1 MGKKVKKLDITIAVI
16 SILLIS
22 VSLLLYTEKTTEII
36 SLIKDKS
43 MNVLS
48 PFYLVMGFAIV
59 VYCLFLCFSKYG
71 NIKLGKE
78 KPEYS
83 TFSWLIMIFCT
94 GMGSNV
100 LYWSAIE
107 WIYYLKAPPLGIES
121 GSIEAMELAV
131 TYGGFHWS
139 ITGWSIYAVG
149 AITLGLRYYNQ
160 KRPGL
165 CLTSCCEGFNEKL
178 INNHLSRR
186 IIELIF
192 LFGTIG
198 GYTTMISFVVPM
210 YCNNLSIL
218 FGIENNFKFQIIL
231 ILLITAIF
239 TVSSWTG
246 LQSGIKKL
254 SKINIFMVMIL
265 LGIILILGPTMF
277 IIKGVTNS
285 VGYMLQN
292 FVTMSLWTDF
302 IENSGFVENWTSFYW
317 AWWIGLAPS
326 MWIFITKISRGR
338 TIREILL
345 GMIASG
351 SLGCW
356 LCFGIISNYGLYQN
370 ISGRVDLVGILETAG
385 PEAAVASLVLSLP
398 FGKVMLMLWTL
409 TGIIFLITTMDSGT
423 YTLAVSTTLKIGIN
437 ESPTKKLRLFW
448 SILLIALPIGLM
460 YAGAPMGALQAS
472 TVITAVPVAL
482 LTIFTILAGIKYL
495 KKENI

>member
-1 MGKKVKKLDITIAVI
+1 
-16 SILLIS
+16 
-22 VSLLLYTEKTTEII
+22 
-36 SLIKDKS
+36 
-43 MNVLS
+43 
-48 PFYLVMGFAIV
+48 
-59 VYCLFLCFSKYG
+59 
-71 NIKLGKE
+71 
-78 KPEYS
+78 
-83 TFSWLIMIFCT
+83 
-94 GMGSNV
+94 
-100 LYWSAIE
+100 
-107 WIYYLKAPPLGIES
+107 
-121 GSIEAMELAV
+121 
-131 TYGGFHWS
+131 
-139 ITGWSIYAVG
+139 
-149 AITLGLRYYNQ
+149 
-160 KRPGL
+160 
-165 CLTSCCEGFNEKL
+165 
-178 INNHLSRR
+178 
-186 IIELIF
+186 
-192 LFGTIG
+192 
-198 GYTTMISFVVPM
+198 
-210 YCNNLSIL
+210 
-218 FGIENNFKFQIIL
+218 
-231 ILLITAIF
+231 
-239 TVSSWTG
+239 
-246 LQSGIKKL
+246 
-254 SKINIFMVMIL
+254 
-265 LGIILILGPTMF
+265 MF

-326 MWIFITKISRGR
+326 MWIFITKISKGR

-370 ISGRVDLVGILETAG
+370 ISGRVDLVEILETAG